1 MESRLE
7 GGSEEEG
14 EEREIKPPPLFGGGE
29 RRRMVLLRFA
39 PRSLRL
45 TGALPSSRSSISPP
59 FHLHFALTFFGI
71 HDGVSVFRREA
82 SKN

>member
-14 EEREIKPPPLFGGGE
+14 EEREIKPPPLFGGGGK
-29 RRRMVLLRFA
+29 RRMVLLRFA

-59 FHLHFALTFFGI
+59 FHLHFALTFLASTTAFRCFG
-71 HDGVSVFRREA
+71 GGA
-82 SKN
+82 